1 MTTEILVKIYFF
13 MLQMFTSFPLRF
25 HQAAGA
31 LLALICLSVHATPP
45 ALTYVDLEA
54 LMMRNSPA
62 LRAASSEVDIAKS
75 AVDTARA
82 FPNPLVESLK
92 GTRAPRTGAPSADR
106 QVKAV
111 SITQDL
117 DMPWHRF
124 PRVDG
129 AQAGLVA
136 AQENERAFV
145 NDMRAKLRLRYF
157 DVLRRQAEERAS
169 REDATL
175 LESIRKRVAL
185 LVETGEASR
194 YELIKADAEM
204 LNAQKQ
210 AESAKLRIQQSRVAL
225 RALVGSELAEDFA
238 LLDLENDMPMLPPLK
253 QIQSDVLSVNP
264 EIGRTRA
271 EKLQIEK
278 KLSEEK
284 ALRFPKLS
292 LRADADQDPEYTSK
306 RVGLALEVPLWNW
319 RGGPVGEA
327 AARLSQVDQLLMYQ
341 EFSLLQ
347 ELDSAYQQYG
357 IAQAQVTALT
367 SGIVRQTADALRIVE
382 IAYKTGEK
390 SFLEVL
396 DAQRSY
402 RAARNELISAR
413 FELLNAWTD
422 IQRIRAVQPD

>member
-1 MTTEILVKIYFF
+1 

-25 HQAAGA
+25 RQATGA
-31 LLALICLSVHATPP
+31 LLALICLSAHAATA
-45 ALTYVDLEA
+45 ALTYADLET

-92 GTRAPRTGAPSADR
+92 GTRASRAGVNSTDR
-106 QVKAV
+106 QIKAV

-145 NDMRAKLRLRYF
+145 NDIRAKLRLRYF

-194 YELIKADAEM
+194 YELVKADAEM

-225 RALVGSELAEDFA
+225 RALVGSELSEDFA
-238 LLDLENDMPMLPPLK
+238 LVDNEKGMPSLPPLK
-253 QIQSDVLSVNP
+253 QVQTDVLSVNP

-292 LRADADQDPEYTSK
+292 LRAEADQDPEYTSK
-306 RVGLALEVPLWNW
+306 RVGLAFEFPLWNW

-327 AARLSQVDQLLMYQ
+327 AARLSQVDQLLIYQ

-402 RAARNELISAR
+402 RAARNELIAAR
-413 FELLNAWTD
+413 FELLSAWTD